1 LQKLDGRQVAGFDLR
16 FSPIMPYRRLMRRHI
31 FEGQKAYVEEYFA
44 KDVESELGLSQ
55 TKLIRLAMLLGS
67 DYTEG
72 VNGIGRYLI
81 VMLPPVCVNHLF
93 AAMVGILGMLSGTLI
108 DS

>member
-1 LQKLDGRQVAGFDLR
+1 
-16 FSPIMPYRRLMRRHI
+16 MRRHI

-72 VNGIGRYLI
+72 VNGIGESFSVYD
-81 VMLPPVCVNHLF
+81 V
-93 AAMVGILGMLSGTLI
+93 
-108 DS
+108 

>member
-1 LQKLDGRQVAGFDLR
+1 MLQSTPRLR
-16 FSPIMPYRRLMRRHI
+16 TSLQCRLVMCRHI

-44 KDVESELGLSQ
+44 KDVASELGLSQ

-72 VNGIGRYLI
+72 INGIGGG
-81 VMLPPVCVNHLF
+81 V
-93 AAMVGILGMLSGTLI
+93 
-108 DS
+108 

>member
-1 LQKLDGRQVAGFDLR
+1 
-16 FSPIMPYRRLMRRHI
+16 M
-31 FEGQKAYVEEYFA
+31 EEYFA

-72 VNGIGRYLI
+72 INGIGACFQILLTRLHP
-81 VMLPPVCVNHLF
+81 LPSRLLTGSMCLCFGGPKQRPDSILAWEVGVWHQRVTVGARMF
-93 AAMVGILGMLSGTLI
+93 HSAAGVWLRCIE
-108 DS
+108 

>member
-1 LQKLDGRQVAGFDLR
+1 
-16 FSPIMPYRRLMRRHI
+16 MRRHI

-44 KDVESELGLSQ
+44 KDVASELGLSQ

-72 VNGIGRYLI
+72 VNGIGAAHNTLALCWAFRDLMVF
-81 VMLPPVCVNHLF
+81 VMRTSL
-93 AAMVGILGMLSGTLI
+93 
-108 DS
+108 

>member
-1 LQKLDGRQVAGFDLR
+1 
-16 FSPIMPYRRLMRRHI
+16 MRRHI

-44 KDVESELGLSQ
+44 KDVASELGLSQ

-72 VNGIGRYLI
+72 INGIGGYNTSPEYPK
-81 VMLPPVCVNHLF
+81 VVCQMLNGSVY
-93 AAMVGILGMLSGTLI
+93 S
-108 DS
+108 